1 MMGSF
6 LVMLK
11 HIAIY
16 VALTLP
22 GYLLVKTHVLKT
34 ERTGVLSKLLLYV
47 ATPSLIVSSFVKYV
61 PFDVEHIPMITTSVA
76 VGIIFTLLIYFL
88 SRPLALFESGNKRGM
103 LRFCM
108 CFGSLL
114 SIPLAVAMFGESM
127 ITAVVVIVSSIMSS
141 LMFPLGIALIK
152 DDIKMINVKHF
163 FVNPAFIGI
172 SIGVLLNLIHIQN
185 FFPELII
192 YPTVLSGLVTP
203 VSMLI
208 LGMKLGGIKISSLVK
223 SPRVYYVSSI
233 RIILFP
239 TILCALLILLS
250 FIPTL
255 NPILNNDFII
265 GSFIAF
271 VMPTAGFSST
281 FAAQYKG
288 DIRSSNSYPIATAY
302 MSLITLPF
310 LYMLLT
316 LVLGAL

>member
-1 MMGSF
+1 MMGAF

-47 ATPSLIVSSFVKYV
+47 ATPCLIVSSIVKYV
-61 PFDVEHIPMITTSVA
+61 PFDNEHLFLNLGSVA
-76 VGIIFTLLIYFL
+76 VGIIFTFIIYFL
-88 SRPLALFESGNKRGM
+88 SKPLSLFENGTKRGM
-103 LRFCM
+103 IRFCM

-114 SIPLAVAMFGESM
+114 SIPLSVAVFGSSM
-127 ITAVVVIVSSIMSS
+127 ITAVAVITSSTMSA

-152 DDIKMINVKHF
+152 DDVKMINVKHF

-172 SIGVLLNLIHIQN
+172 VFGVILNLIHIQN
-185 FFPELII
+185 FFPEIII

-208 LGMKLGGIKISSLVK
+208 LGMKLGGMKISNLIK
-223 SPRVYYVSSI
+223 SPRVYYVSAL
-233 RIILFP
+233 RIIGFP
-239 TILCALLILLS
+239 ILLCAILIPLS
-250 FIPTL
+250 FIPALSNVITD
-255 NPILNNDFII
+255 DFIT
-265 GSFIAF
+265 GAFIAF

-281 FAAQYKG
+281 FAARYNG
-288 DIRSSNSYPIATAY
+288 DIRSSNSYPIASAY
-302 MSLITLPF
+302 MSLITLPI
-310 LYMLLT
+310 LYMILT
-316 LVLGAL
+316 LILGIF

>member
-1 MMGSF
+1 MGAF

-47 ATPSLIVSSFVKYV
+47 ATPSLIVVSFVKYV
-61 PFDVEHIPMITTSVA
+61 PFDIEFLPIILASLI
-76 VGIIFTLLIYFL
+76 VGIAFTLLMYF
-88 SRPLALFESGNKRGM
+88 SSKPLALFESGNKRGM

-114 SIPLAVAMFGESM
+114 SIPLSVAVFGESL
-127 ITAVVVIVSSIMSS
+127 ITTVVVITSSIMTS

-152 DDIKMINVKHF
+152 DDLKMINIKHF

-172 SIGVLLNLIHIQN
+172 AIGVFLNLIHIQN

-192 YPTVLSGLVTP
+192 YPNVLSGLVTP

-208 LGMKLGGIKISSLVK
+208 LGMKLGGIKISKLIK
-223 SPRVYYVSSI
+223 SPRVHYISAI
-233 RIILFP
+233 RIVFFP
-239 TILCALLILLS
+239 TLLTSIIIALS
-250 FIPTL
+250 FIPSF
-255 NPILNNDFII
+255 NSIFIDDFII
-265 GSFIAF
+265 GAFIAF

-288 DIRSSNSYPIATAY
+288 DIRSSNNYPIASAY
-302 MSLITLPF
+302 MSLITLPV
-310 LYMLLT
+310 LYSLLT
-316 LVLGAL
+316 IILSAF

>member
-1 MMGSF
+1 MGAF
-6 LVMLK
+6 LDMLK

-47 ATPSLIVSSFVKYV
+47 ATPSLIVVSFVKYV
-61 PFDVEHIPMITTSVA
+61 PFDVQHVPFILASTLIGA
-76 VGIIFTLLIYFL
+76 IFSLIMYFV
-88 SRPLALFESGNKRGM
+88 SKPLALFEKGNKRGM

-114 SIPLAVAMFGESM
+114 SIPLIVAMFGDSV
-127 ITAVVVIVSSIMSS
+127 ITGTATIVSSVMTA
-141 LMFPLGIALIK
+141 LMFPLGISLIK

-172 SIGVLLNLIHIQN
+172 AIGVFLNLIHIQN

-192 YPTVLSGLVTP
+192 YPNVLSGLVTP
-203 VSMLI
+203 ISMLI
-208 LGMKLGGIKISSLVK
+208 LGMKLGGIKISKLLK
-223 SPRVYYVSSI
+223 SPRVYYISAI
-233 RIILFP
+233 RIIIFP
-239 TILCALLILLS
+239 TIITAIVIAMS
-250 FIPTL
+250 FIPVFS
-255 NPILNNDFII
+255 NIFSNEFII
-265 GSFIAF
+265 GVFIAF

-281 FAAQYKG
+281 FAAQYNG
-288 DIRSSNSYPIATAY
+288 DIRSSNSYPIASTY
-302 MSLITLPF
+302 MSLLTLPV

-316 LVLGAL
+316 LVLGIL